1 MKKVIIILSAVLLFT
16 ACKKTDI
23 NGSTYYYTG
32 GGPKPT
38 VVVGCKI
45 DSLYLAFT
53 KDTLYQTYP
62 LNKDLQNFSVS
73 SKSQSAFGFSYV
85 SNSFT
90 KSLVSLKTPSGK
102 FEFCK

>member
-23 NGSTYYYTG
+23 NGSTYYYIG

-38 VVVGCKI
+38 VVGCKI

-73 SKSQSAFGFSYV
+73 SRSQSIFGFS
-85 SNSFT
+85 
-90 KSLVSLKTPSGK
+90 
-102 FEFCK
+102 